1 MIKFRIPYVLLLSSI
16 FVFVIPASY
25 AVEENFAFDDEDKR
39 ALFIELGN
47 ELRCPKC
54 QNQNVADSNAVV
66 AKDMT
71 LKVYELVQQGQ
82 SKAEII
88 DYMKQRYGDFV
99 HYKPPVTAVTLWL
112 WLLPLIFIVC
122 GALFMFLLGKK
133 NQVNVDHD
141 QLKKAN
147 EWLNDK

>member
-1 MIKFRIPYVLLLSSI
+1 MPYRTIQTLLTSMLC
-16 FVFVIPASY
+16 FVFMSVAYGI
-25 AVEENFAFDDEDKR
+25 EENFAFDDEAKR

-71 LKVYELVQQGQ
+71 LKIYELVQGGQ
-82 SKAEII
+82 SKQEVI
-88 DYMKQRYGDFV
+88 DYMKLRYGDFV
-99 HYKPPVTAVTLWL
+99 HYKPPLTPVTLWL
-112 WLLPLIFIVC
+112 WLLPAIFIVS
-122 GALFMFLLGKK
+122 GAIFMFLQGKK
-133 NQVNVDHD
+133 KQVDFDDD
-141 QLKKAN
+141 QLRKAD